1 MRVDESSRRETV
13 SAKRANTEQEVPVT
27 VQAPSVESPS
37 GLSSGVSESG
47 PRLTHQEID
56 VNREVSNEKD
66 LEAHYHLGIA
76 YMEMDLI
83 DKAIEEFEAALGYGP
98 KRIDCLVMLGHC
110 YMEKGLHDRSIV
122 YLEKASCFEGLT
134 QEEYIR
140 INQELGRVYE
150 ACGMK
155 EKAWQT
161 FKKSGKRESN

>member
-1 MRVDESSRRETV
+1 MTVQAQSPRVESPGELSSSVPESGPPSTHQ
-13 SAKRANTEQEVPVT
+13 KIDLNQEVPT
-27 VQAPSVESPS
+27 
-37 GLSSGVSESG
+37 
-47 PRLTHQEID
+47 
-56 VNREVSNEKD
+56 EKD

-98 KRIDCLVMLGHC
+98 KQIDCLVMLGHC

-155 EKAWQT
+155 EKAWQA